1 MSALKAGAWPWFG
14 LGLILSAVGLLV
26 LDGAA
31 GAIVLAV
38 GLLAIFG
45 AGVRAISSD
54 VPAHR
59 TTVAFP
65 LVATR
70 RGHATGALGSE

>member
-38 GLLAIFG
+38 GLLAVFG
-45 AGVRAISSD
+45 AGVRFISRNDSGPPD
-54 VPAHR
+54 DRRVPAGR
-59 TTVAFP
+59 S
-65 LVATR
+65 
-70 RGHATGALGSE
+70 GI

>member
-1 MSALKAGAWPWFG
+1 MLKSSAWPWFLLGVVLGVIG
-14 LGLILSAVGLLV
+14 LVV

-45 AGVRAISSD
+45 AGVRVISGNDSRPPD
-54 VPAHR
+54 DRRVPAGR
-59 TTVAFP
+59 SG
-65 LVATR
+65 L
-70 RGHATGALGSE
+70 